1 MPITKDKSVGI
12 ILYCKFPRSLKFL
25 ILKHKKGH
33 WSFAKGHRDKGES
46 TLDAAKRE
54 LFEEAG
60 IKNVDFV
67 SKKILLKEKYTF
79 ILKNKNKVIKEVS
92 YFIAGTKSKKVKIDK
107 KEIINS
113 KWCTLNL
120 AQKVITYKQSIKTL
134 KKANKIIITK
144 NLKNK

>member
-1 MPITKDKSVGI
+1 LPITKDKSVGI
-12 ILYCKFPRSLKFL
+12 ILYCKFPRSLKYL

-33 WSFAKGHRDKGES
+33 WSFAKGHRDKGET

-60 IKNVDFV
+60 IKNVDFI

-92 YFIAGTKSKKVKIDK
+92 YFIAGTKSKKVKIDR

-113 KWCTLNL
+113 KWCTLNS
-120 AQKVITYKQSIKTL
+120 AQKVITYEQSKKTL
-134 KKANKIIITK
+134 KKANKIVINK
-144 NLKNK
+144 NLKSK